1 MRMESIHTF
10 LTGLL
15 LRVTL
20 IVVIDQS
27 KCFEGS
33 TWMHIFRNI
42 VGEFVIF
49 GKPELKESYQSKKT
63 NKLDVDGK
71 YSVNWNDCR

>member
-1 MRMESIHTF
+1 
-10 LTGLL
+10 
-15 LRVTL
+15 
-20 IVVIDQS
+20 
-27 KCFEGS
+27 
-33 TWMHIFRNI
+33 MHIFRNI